1 MSISQLGHVPHST
14 LFSQDLWGVCQN
26 SYYIRLLWFSLF
38 FGAGWGREWMASWMW
53 GTIPRLRF
61 DALNCRRCEYY
72 LVLSVSAAK
81 QNKTYLHLCA
91 KAVIYNHQVSPHYIK
106 ISPISIIPF
115 YQSVII
121 ERKPMTNFLW
131 KGTLR

>member
-1 MSISQLGHVPHST
+1 MCHT
-14 LFSQDLWGVCQN
+14 LPFFPKIYGVCVK
-26 SYYIRLLWFSLF
+26 IVIIFDFFDFPFFF

-53 GTIPRLRF
+53 GMIPRLRF

-91 KAVIYNHQVSPHYIK
+91 KAVI
-106 ISPISIIPF
+106 
-115 YQSVII
+115 
-121 ERKPMTNFLW
+121 
-131 KGTLR
+131 

>member
-1 MSISQLGHVPHST
+1 MPHST
-14 LFSQDLWGVCQN
+14 LFPLDLWGMCQN
-26 SYYIRLLWFSLF
+26 SYFIIFDFFDFPFF
-38 FGAGWGREWMASWMW
+38 FGVGWGREWMASWMW

-91 KAVIYNHQVSPHYIK
+91 KAVI
-106 ISPISIIPF
+106 
-115 YQSVII
+115 
-121 ERKPMTNFLW
+121 
-131 KGTLR
+131 